1 MSVFLERFQLGGKK
15 KRSHSLNTGKILGW
29 KFCFSVFF
37 FKVWFE
43 SFHSSPVGYLLP
55 LMSFL
60 ASPVSD
66 AQHERNGSLS
76 KRNRNGKIR
85 RCQECQGQQ
94 KFTSFKFT
102 PMWELEINLRQSMW
116 VHSLLYLPAT
126 QAVFPGVEPMEWG
139 WRWGGKIRQCSL
151 GAGSTALQA
160 AWKRMGAGRA
170 TSAPE
175 WAFGGLSGA
184 EQRDRQ
190 PPNP

>member
-1 MSVFLERFQLGGKK
+1 MLAKIILPQCATWNCFIWRSAWMKTPPTNFPSLVLSSSVSFLPRVCFLGKISTRREKK
-15 KRSHSLNTGKILGW
+15 KVIVWIQEKSWAGNSAFL
-29 KFCFSVFF
+29 FF
-37 FKVWFE
+37 LKVWFE

-66 AQHERNGSLS
+66 AQHERKRSLS

-116 VHSLLYLPAT
+116 VHSLLYSPAT

-139 WRWGGKIRQCSL
+139 WRWGER
-151 GAGSTALQA
+151 
-160 AWKRMGAGRA
+160 
-170 TSAPE
+170 
-175 WAFGGLSGA
+175 
-184 EQRDRQ
+184 
-190 PPNP
+190 